1 LRSSPISIPDIL
13 ALTRIALVPFIM
25 ALTRSDRIDHA
36 LGIAA
41 TLFAIAAFTDF
52 LDGFV
57 ARRTTGGTTFG
68 AFLDTTADKILVTGT
83 LFALVS
89 IGRVSIWPAVI
100 IVFREFTVMALRG
113 VVAERGRLVK
123 PSTWGKLKA
132 VAQFSAIFWAFLRFP
147 GTIGPWY
154 FDQWLMLIAVVA
166 TVGSAWGYMSAFWR
180 TVHDH
185 EGPEVAVEVDSDGH
199 RFMIPAAEGAQVD
212 REDSVR
218 ESRTSDGAKN

>member
-1 LRSSPISIPDIL
+1 
-13 ALTRIALVPFIM
+13 M
-25 ALTRSDRIDHA
+25 ALTRSDQINHA

-52 LDGFV
+52 LDGYV

-100 IVFREFTVMALRG
+100 IVFREFGVMALRG
-113 VVAERGRLVK
+113 VVAERGGLVK

-132 VAQFSAIFWAFLRFP
+132 AAQFSAIFWAFLRFP

-154 FDQWLMLIAVVA
+154 FDQWLMLIAVIA

-180 TVHDH
+180 TVRGE
-185 EGPEVAVEVDSDGH
+185 EGPELSVEVDSDGH
-199 RFMIPAAEGAQVD
+199 RFVVPAGESPQVARDESISEGST
-212 REDSVR
+212 R
-218 ESRTSDGAKN
+218 SDGSPS